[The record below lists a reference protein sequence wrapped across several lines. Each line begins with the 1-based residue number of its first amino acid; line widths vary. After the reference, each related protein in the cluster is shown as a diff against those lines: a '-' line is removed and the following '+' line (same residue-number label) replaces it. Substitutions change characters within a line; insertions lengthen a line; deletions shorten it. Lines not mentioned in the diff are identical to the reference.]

1 MVELAMNAKR
11 SRLRAPKAAPS
22 PSQNGKPV
30 AVRGQEA
37 LRFDGSIWCNLDI
50 GLRNLDQ
57 IYGKA
62 LSPLDLSPIEWYIL
76 QALHERDGQHPSAL
90 ARTIGRAP
98 TAFTPILDKLERKA
112 LVLRKPDS
120 KDRRSIFVH
129 LTPAGR
135 EAAEGGAKAV
145 QQTEAEIRQA
155 LDSEALT
162 SFENVL
168 LALQRMQLK

>member
-1 MVELAMNAKR
+1 MNAKR
-11 SRLRAPKAAPS
+11 SRFRAPEAAPS
-22 PSQNGKPV
+22 PSKNGKPE
-30 AVRGQEA
+30 AVIGKEA

-62 LSPLDLSPIEWYIL
+62 LNPLDLSPIEWYIL

-112 LVLRKPDS
+112 LVLRKPDG
-120 KDRRSIFVH
+120 KDRRSIFIH

-135 EAAEGGAKAV
+135 EAAEAGAKAV
-145 QQTEAEIRQA
+145 QQTEAQIKEALDPQA
-155 LDSEALT
+155 LAG
-162 SFENVL
+162 FENVL
-168 LALQRMQLK
+168 LALQSLQLK